1 MIRTNFKAAA
11 LSDAATGRRPATR
24 YVASRLN
31 HVRSARNAVSPKV
44 SFVWSMAKVKYV
56 TKVDLDFDR
65 TASVPLQQP
74 NLLGKR

>member
-44 SFVWSMAKVKYV
+44 SFVWSMAKVNYV
-56 TKVDLDFDR
+56 EVDLDFDR
-65 TASVPLQQP
+65 TASVPLQRP